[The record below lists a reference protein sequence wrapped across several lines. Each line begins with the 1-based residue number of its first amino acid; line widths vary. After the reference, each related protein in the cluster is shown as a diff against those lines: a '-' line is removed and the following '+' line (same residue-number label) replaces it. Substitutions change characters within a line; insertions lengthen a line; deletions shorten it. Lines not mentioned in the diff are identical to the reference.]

1 MRGWEV
7 AVDLRAD
14 GDQPI
19 FLRLARAI
27 SDDVRRG
34 RLRPGDALP
43 GSRTLAR
50 TLGVHRNT
58 VLAAYAELTAE
69 GWITTAEATGTFVSP
84 ALPEVEAR
92 RPAGAGS
99 RASMPARLGYELPRR
114 ASVTDEP
121 LPGSKSRT
129 QNSNSRSKG
138 SNLHSEMLT
147 LSGGVPDVR
156 LLPTAPLARAYRR
169 ALRQHGPELLG
180 YGDARGHVRLR
191 AALAAMLSALR
202 GVAANEDDVI
212 ITRGSQMALDLVARA
227 LLAPGDVVAV
237 EGLGYRPAWTALSST
252 GARLVPL
259 PVDGDGLDVDALA
272 TLAAREPIRAVY
284 VTPHHQYPTT
294 VGLAAGRRLQLLE
307 LARTRRIAIIED
319 DYDFEFH
326 YEGRPVLPMAASD
339 GAGVVVYIGTLS
351 KILAPSLRLGFLVA
365 PAPLVERVTE
375 LRRAIDRQGDQVV
388 ECAVAELIEDG
399 ELQRHARRM
408 RRVYQARR
416 DLLATMLRRRFDGVL
431 TFERPAGG
439 MALWIQAVGI
449 DVDAWA
455 QRARERGV
463 DFRTGRSF
471 AFDGRAR
478 PSLRLGFASLSEAE
492 LEEAVRRLVAALD

>member
-58 VLAAYAELTAE
+58 VLAAYGELAAE
-69 GWITTAEATGTFVSP
+69 GWITTAEATGTFVST

-92 RPAGAGS
+92 RSPGIGA
-99 RASMPARLGYELPRR
+99 RVAMPSRLGYDLPRR
-114 ASVTDEP
+114 APPPPQLPP
-121 LPGSKSRT
+121 LPTARVSKTARGKAANLASLPL
-129 QNSNSRSKG
+129 QLSNG
-138 SNLHSEMLT
+138 I
-147 LSGGVPDVR
+147 PDVR

-169 ALRQHGPELLG
+169 ALGHSPELLD
-180 YGDARGHVRLR
+180 YGDSRGLMRLR

-202 GVAANEDDVI
+202 GVAASADDVL

-237 EGLGYRPAWTALSST
+237 EGLGYRPAWTALAST
-252 GARLVPL
+252 GARVVPV
-259 PVDGDGLDVDALA
+259 PVDGEGIDVDALA
-272 TLAAREPIRAVY
+272 ALAAREALRAIY

-307 LARTRRIAIIED
+307 LARTRRIAVIED

-326 YEGRPVLPMAASD
+326 YEGRPVLPLAASD
-339 GAGVVVYIGTLS
+339 TSGSVVYIGTLS

-365 PAPLVERVTE
+365 PPPLVAEMRE
-375 LRRAIDRQGDQVV
+375 IRRYIDKHGDQVV
-388 ECAVAELIEDG
+388 EHAVAELIEDG

-408 RRVYQARR
+408 RRIYHARR
-416 DLLATMLRRRFDGVL
+416 DLMATTLQARLGDVL
-431 TFERPAGG
+431 QLTVPAGG
-439 MALWIQAVGI
+439 MALWARAADGI

-455 QRARERGV
+455 ERCRERGA
-463 DFRTGRSF
+463 DLRTGRYF

-478 PSLRLGFASLSEAE
+478 PNLRLAFANLSEPE
-492 LEEAVRRLVAALD
+492 IEEAVRRLVLALA